1 MCVAGCLQKGS
12 LDKRKTGFSEV
23 WNRAYCERDASR
35 AGLDEMRPFGE
46 AKSISGHQT
55 LQLMRRAIGIQAEL
69 ARAEADRAR
78 LQRELEEKRRKMLY
92 FVVLGMMM
100 IPHPRH
106 GTNNHDPIPN
116 RVFFVLWWDHS
127 QGPLRPPKKRE
138 ISAHHPIEKTNPYRQ
153 ADPRIV
159 NEAPKECR
167 EKVWNRREQTTNSR
181 EGCTGRLLLRSLI
194 ESFPL
199 LP

>member
-1 MCVAGCLQKGS
+1 MNANSKALGVREVRLAAL
-12 LDKRKTGFSEV
+12 SEV
-23 WNRAYCERDASR
+23 LPYYLMILLS
-35 AGLDEMRPFGE
+35 MRGV
-46 AKSISGHQT
+46 SV
-55 LQLMRRAIGIQAEL
+55 
-69 ARAEADRAR
+69 
-78 LQRELEEKRRKMLY
+78 LEIY
-92 FVVLGMMM
+92 FDKVSPSV
-100 IPHPRH
+100 
-106 GTNNHDPIPN
+106 
-116 RVFFVLWWDHS
+116 
-127 QGPLRPPKKRE
+127 
-138 ISAHHPIEKTNPYRQ
+138 Q